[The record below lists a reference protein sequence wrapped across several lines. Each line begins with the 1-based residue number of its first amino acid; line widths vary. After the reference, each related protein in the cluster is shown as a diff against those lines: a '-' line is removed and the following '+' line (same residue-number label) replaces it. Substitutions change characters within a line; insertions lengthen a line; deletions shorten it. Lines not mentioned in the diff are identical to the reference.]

1 MGYKDVAALVAR
13 VSLAGPVLYVGL
25 SMALGPSGF
34 VATLQK
40 LARFLHEQFQ
50 FLLERF
56 QLPHYIRNLRLRPPQ
71 PASFGVCKALRFTG
85 VWLVLGAFLHIA
97 GFLN

>member
-13 VSLAGPVLYVGL
+13 ISLAGPVLYVGL

-40 LARFLHEQFQ
+40 LARFLHEVITEFQ
-50 FLLERF
+50 
-56 QLPHYIRNLRLRPPQ
+56 IRYFRLRPPRLRPPQ
-71 PASFGVCKALRFTG
+71 PASLGVCKSLRFTG
-85 VWLVLGAFLHIA
+85 IWLTLGAFLHIA
-97 GFLN
+97 GFLK